1 MVALLGA
8 GCSELEV
15 SESERPAPV
24 QVGSAFPRSVLGARD
39 LHRKYLPTSQFLDT
53 VGFNI

>member
-39 LHRKYLPTSQFLDT
+39 LHRKCLPTSQFLDT